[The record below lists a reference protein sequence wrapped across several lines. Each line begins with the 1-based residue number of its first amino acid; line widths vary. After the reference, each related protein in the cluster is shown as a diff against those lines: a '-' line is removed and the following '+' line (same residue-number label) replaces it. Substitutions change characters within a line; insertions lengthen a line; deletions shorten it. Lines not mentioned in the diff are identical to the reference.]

1 MKKLLAAAVF
11 FAALVPSTSMANA
24 ELQTWCEGFADRQG
38 VPRTPCACI
47 VAAIG
52 TNAELSGE
60 MMTKTSIANYHE
72 TKSQALAAAVDPC
85 VPPRRE

>member
-1 MKKLLAAAVF
+1 MKKFLALAAF
-11 FAALVPSTSMANA
+11 LAALAPSTSIATA

-38 VPRTPCACI
+38 VPRAPCACI

-52 TNAELSGE
+52 ANAELSAE
-60 MMTKTSIANYHE
+60 MMRKTSISNYHE

-85 VPPRRE
+85 VPPPRA